1 MSEATAPRRG
11 AKYPT
16 TWRRPPFIENPL
28 FRYGSV
34 VLAVGYV
41 LWAIFARPVAD
52 VFGLGHDGAPPYWAV
67 GALEFDVGR
76 ALQGLDRAGNMLARM
91 VPPDFTRWE
100 LLFRGITESVLM
112 AFAAS
117 FVGMILAVPLGLA
130 AARNLAPMPIYLVAR
145 FIIVLSRTF
154 HEIVWAIF
162 FVKIVGFGPLAGVLT
177 LIVASA
183 SFISKMLA
191 EDVENMQA
199 GQAEAIRAT
208 GASFPKLLIYG
219 IMPQVLPRY
228 LGVSIY
234 RLDANL
240 RHSTVVGIVGAGGIG
255 QVLAASFSR
264 YDYDFSLAILMVI
277 ISLVFLGEIF
287 SNLIRKRL
295 R

>member
-34 VLAVGYV
+34 VLALAYLVWSLGFSIEV
-41 LWAIFARPVAD
+41 DMARVI
-52 VFGLGHDGAPPYWAV
+52 
-67 GALEFDVGR
+67 
-76 ALQGLDRAGNMLARM
+76 QGLDRAGNMFARM
-91 VPPDFTRWE
+91 VPPDFSRWE
-100 LLFRGITESVLM
+100 LLYRGITESVLI

-117 FVGMILAVPLGLA
+117 FVGMIVAVPLGLA
-130 AARNLAPMPIYLVAR
+130 AARNLAPLPVYLVAR

-162 FVKIVGFGPLAGVLT
+162 FVKVVGFGPLAGVLT

-191 EDVENMQA
+191 EDVENMQS

-208 GASFPKLLIYG
+208 GANFPKLLVYG
-219 IMPQVLPRY
+219 ITPQVLPRY
-228 LGVSIY
+228 LGISIY

-255 QVLAASFSR
+255 QVLAATFSR
-264 YDYDFSLAILMVI
+264 YDYDFSLAILIVI
-277 ISLVFLGEIF
+277 ISLVFLAEIA